1 MPTPPKRAETLQK
14 HLTPAQIEARAG
26 AEAAAQTAA
35 PLVKPKL
42 MAGNAAAGRYWR
54 QITRRMEGL
63 ELLDGLD
70 SEMLGA
76 YCVMLA
82 RAEQLNRV
90 CAQVSKELERAGE
103 TGAVLEGLA
112 RLDGVVAKLHT
123 LERNLLQYAERLGLT
138 PNGRARLARK
148 RAEAAVDPD
157 GDLFGD

>member
-1 MPTPPKRAETLQK
+1 MPTPPKRAEALRK
-14 HLTPAQIEARAG
+14 HLAPAQLEARAG
-26 AEAAAQTAA
+26 AEAAAQAGA

-42 MAGNAAAGRYWR
+42 MAGNAAAGRDWR

-63 ELLDGLD
+63 DLLDGLD

-90 CAQVSKELERAGE
+90 CAQVSRELQRAGD

-138 PNGRARLARK
+138 PNGRARLAHR
-148 RAEAAVDPD
+148 RAQPQEDPD